1 MIKSEKLRG
10 NLGLVLTYLFLIV
23 MMVAAVFP
31 ALWIFGSSLNP
42 GDSLFSTS
50 IIPERATWVHYK
62 ELFTEMDFPIWFWN
76 SIKVGL
82 STSALVLLLCM
93 FTAYAF
99 SRFDFYGRKSGLM
112 TILVLQMFPGMMSM
126 VAIYVVLNMIGL
138 LDTHLGLILI
148 YAGGAVPYQSWLM
161 KGYFDT
167 LPRSLEE
174 AAIIDGASR
183 WTVLWRIL
191 VPLSLPIISVVA
203 IFNFVA
209 PFGDY
214 LLARLILTSPEKW
227 TLAVGLY
234 DFISGQFGKHFTQ
247 FAAGAVL
254 AALPI
259 TILYLLL
266 QNLLISGLTQ
276 GSTKG

>member
-31 ALWIFGSSLNP
+31 AFWIFGSSLNP

-50 IIPERATWVHYK
+50 IIPERATWAHYK
-62 ELFTEMDFPIWFWN
+62 ELFTEVDFPIWFWN

-99 SRFDFYGRKSGLM
+99 SRLDFYGRKSGLM

>member
-10 NLGLVLTYLFLIV
+10 NLGLVLTYVFLMA

-50 IIPERATWVHYK
+50 IIPERATWAHYK

-99 SRFDFYGRKSGLM
+99 SRHDFYGRKSGLM